1 MTDQSS
7 DQANS
12 SHRSPAEWV
21 SFTIA
26 LFILITIVGL
36 VTFRGLGRDSQPP
49 ILCVTIKQVEISQV
63 EGQFY
68 VPFAVTN
75 SGGKTAE
82 SVQVVAELTTAS
94 GVQESGE
101 QTINFLSSGE
111 IQEGAF
117 IFSYPPQEGDLKV
130 RVASYKLP

>member
-1 MTDQSS
+1 MSDQSS

-36 VTFRGLGRDSQPP
+36 VTFRGLGRDSKPP
-49 ILCVTIKQVEISQV
+49 IVCVTIKQTDIRQV
-63 EGQFY
+63 ERQYY
-68 VPFAVTN
+68 VPFTVTN

>member
-1 MTDQSS
+1 MSDQSS
-7 DQANS
+7 NQTNS

-49 ILCVTIKQVEISQV
+49 ILCVTVKQIDIRQIERQY
-63 EGQFY
+63 Y
-68 VPFAVTN
+68 VPFTVTN
-75 SGGKTAE
+75 SGGRTAE
-82 SVQVVAELTTAS
+82 SVQVVAELTTAA

>member
-1 MTDQSS
+1 MSDQSS
-7 DQANS
+7 DQTNS

-49 ILCVTIKQVEISQV
+49 ILCVTVKQTDIRQVEMQY
-63 EGQFY
+63 Y
-68 VPFAVTN
+68 VPFTVTN
-75 SGGKTAE
+75 SGGRTAE
-82 SVQVVAELTTAS
+82 SVQVMAELTTAA

-117 IFSYPPQEGDLKV
+117 IFSHPPQEGDLKV